1 MDPRKA
7 RPLSTSKPAKP
18 AKPAKPWYAKI
29 LTDLGPARRSPAYRR
44 LLIGQVVSQSGTQLT
59 VVALPVQVFAI
70 TGSSFSVGL
79 LGLVSFV
86 PLLIGGLYGGAIADS
101 MDRRRLAMLTSTGLA
116 ASSGLLVAQAVTHLH
131 SVAVLY
137 ALAGVQSLLAGV
149 DSPART
155 AIIPRLV
162 PVHDLPA
169 AGALSYAGMT
179 LATTV
184 GPLLAGLL
192 IAGPGLG
199 ITYGVDTLTF
209 AAAFIAV
216 FRLPALAPEG
226 GGRKAS
232 SASVL
237 EGLRFLRTQPVVTM
251 TFAVD
256 LVAMIFGMPRALF
269 PALAAHRFGGGAR
282 TVGYLYAALA
292 AGGFIGTVFGGWF
305 SRVRRQGLAVLV
317 AVAAWGAAVVGF
329 GLLDSLIPALIV
341 LTVSGAAD
349 AISAVFRGV
358 ILQTATPDAMRGRLQ
373 GVFIVV
379 VSGGPRLGDL
389 ESGAAASIFSLPAA
403 VISGGIAVLVGVAVL
418 AAAVPSFR
426 RFRSYPPSPHET
438 PRAYPLPETAAAELT
453 ADPDP

>member
-1 MDPRKA
+1 VDQGKA
-7 RPLSTSKPAKP
+7 RPLTPTSPQLPKR
-18 AKPAKPWYAKI
+18 PWYAKL

-44 LLIGQVVSQSGTQLT
+44 LLIGQVISQSGTQLT
-59 VVALPVQVFAI
+59 MVALPIQVFAI

-86 PLLIGGLYGGAIADS
+86 PLLIGGLYGGAVADS
-101 MDRRRLAMLTSTGLA
+101 MDRRKLAMLTSTGLA
-116 ASSGLLVAQAVTHLH
+116 ATSGLLVVQAVTHLH
-131 SVAVLY
+131 SVALLYVL
-137 ALAGVQSLLAGV
+137 AAVQALLAGV

-162 PVHDLPA
+162 PTADLPA
-169 AGALSYAGMT
+169 AGALSYAGTT

-184 GPLLAGLL
+184 GPLVAGLL

-199 ITYGVDTLTF
+199 ITYGIDTLSFT
-209 AAAFIAV
+209 AAFVAV
-216 FRLPALAPEG
+216 FRLPTLAPEG
-226 GGRKAS
+226 GGTKAG

-269 PALAAHRFGGGAR
+269 PALAAHRIGGGAR
-282 TVGYLYAALA
+282 TVGYLYTAIA
-292 AGGFIGTVFGGWF
+292 AGGLVGTVFGGWF
-305 SRVRRQGLAVLV
+305 RRIKRQGLAVLV
-317 AVAAWGAAVVGF
+317 AVAAWGVAVVGF
-329 GLLDSLIPALIV
+329 GLVDSLIPALLV
-341 LTVSGAAD
+341 LAAAGAAD

-373 GVFIVV
+373 GVFIAVV
-379 VSGGPRLGDL
+379 AGGPRLGDL
-389 ESGAAASIFSLPAA
+389 ESGAAASVLSLQGA
-403 VISGGIAVLVGVAVL
+403 VVSGGVAVLVGVAVL

-426 RFRSYPPSPHET
+426 RYQPRLHTQEHPFPPRE
-438 PRAYPLPETAAAELT
+438 AEAEVVPE
-453 ADPDP
+453 PGS

>member
-1 MDPRKA
+1 VATGEA
-7 RPLSTSKPAKP
+7 RSLSNPPLVPSRR
-18 AKPAKPWYAKI
+18 WYAKV

-44 LLIGQVVSQSGTQLT
+44 LLIGQFISMSGTQLT
-59 VVALPVQVFAI
+59 VVALPVQIFAL

-101 MDRRRLAMLTSTGLA
+101 MDRRKLAMLTSTGLA
-116 ASSGLLVAQAVTHLH
+116 LTSSLLVLQAVLELR
-131 SVAVLY
+131 SVGVLY
-137 ALAGVQSLLAGV
+137 ILAALQSLLAGI
-149 DSPART
+149 DSPARSS
-155 AIIPRLV
+155 IIPRLV
-162 PVHDLPA
+162 PLADLPA

-184 GPLLAGLL
+184 GPLVAGLL

-199 ITYGVDTLTF
+199 ITYAIDTF
-209 AAAFIAV
+209 SFIAAFISI
-216 FRLPALAPEG
+216 FRLPALLPEG

-232 SASVL
+232 TASVV
-237 EGLRFLRTQPVVTM
+237 EGLRFLRHQPVVTM

-256 LVAMIFGMPRALF
+256 IVAMIFGMPRALF
-269 PALAAHRFGGGAR
+269 PALAVHRFGGDAA

-292 AGGFIGTVFGGWF
+292 AGGFIGTIFGGWF
-305 SRVRRQGLAVLV
+305 GKVRRQGLAVLV
-317 AVAAWGAAVVGF
+317 AVAVWGVAVIGF
-329 GLLDSLIPALIV
+329 GLLHALIPALIV
-341 LTVSGAAD
+341 LAASGAAD
-349 AISAVFRGV
+349 SISAVFRGV

-389 ESGAAASIFSLPAA
+389 ESGAAASFLSLPGA
-403 VISGGIAVLVGVAVL
+403 VVSGGIAVLLGVAVL

-426 RFRSYPPSPHET
+426 RYKPD
-438 PRAYPLPETAAAELT
+438 LTAA
-453 ADPDP
+453 DPPPA

>member
-1 MDPRKA
+1 MDPGKA
-7 RPLSTSKPAKP
+7 RPLSTPPSGS
-18 AKPAKPWYAKI
+18 PWYAKI

-44 LLIGQVVSQSGTQLT
+44 LLIGQVVSMSGTQLT

-101 MDRRRLAMLTSTGLA
+101 MDRRRLAMLTSTLLA
-116 ASSGLLVAQAVTHLH
+116 ATSALLIVQAVTHLH

-137 ALAGVQSLLAGV
+137 ALAGVQALLAGV
-149 DSPART
+149 DSPARS

-162 PVHDLPA
+162 PVQDLPA

-184 GPLLAGLL
+184 GPLVAGLL

-199 ITYGVDTLTF
+199 ITYGIDTLSF

-216 FRLPALAPEG
+216 LRLPALPPEG
-226 GGRKAS
+226 GGTKAGH
-232 SASVL
+232 ASVL

-282 TVGYLYAALA
+282 TVGYLYTALA

-305 SRVRRQGLAVLV
+305 SRIKRQGMAVLV

-329 GLLDSLIPALIV
+329 GLVDSLIPALIV

-389 ESGAAASIFSLPAA
+389 ESGAAASIFSLQGA
-403 VISGGIAVLVGVAVL
+403 VLSGGLAVLVGVAVL

-426 RFRSYPPSPHET
+426 RYRPRLHDEPRPYPPT
-438 PRAYPLPETAAAELT
+438 QAAQAVELT
-453 ADPDP
+453 TDQGP

>member
-1 MDPRKA
+1 MDPGKA
-7 RPLSTSKPAKP
+7 RPLSTPPSGS
-18 AKPAKPWYAKI
+18 PWYAKI

-44 LLIGQVVSQSGTQLT
+44 LLIGQVVSMSGTQLT

-101 MDRRRLAMLTSTGLA
+101 MDRRRLAMLTSTLLA
-116 ASSGLLVAQAVTHLH
+116 ATSALLIGQAVTHLH

-137 ALAGVQSLLAGV
+137 ALAGVQALLAGV
-149 DSPART
+149 DSPARS

-162 PVHDLPA
+162 PVRDLPA

-184 GPLLAGLL
+184 GPLVAGLL

-199 ITYGVDTLTF
+199 ITYGIDTLSF

-216 FRLPALAPEG
+216 LRLPALPPEG
-226 GGRKAS
+226 GGTKAGH
-232 SASVL
+232 ASVL

-282 TVGYLYAALA
+282 TVGYLYTALA

-305 SRVRRQGLAVLV
+305 SRIKRQGMAVLV

-329 GLLDSLIPALIV
+329 GLVDSLIPALIV

-389 ESGAAASIFSLPAA
+389 ESGAAASIFSLQGA
-403 VISGGIAVLVGVAVL
+403 VLSGGLAVLVGVAVL

-426 RFRSYPPSPHET
+426 RYRPRLHDEPRPYPPT
-438 PRAYPLPETAAAELT
+438 QAAQAVELT
-453 ADPDP
+453 TDQGP